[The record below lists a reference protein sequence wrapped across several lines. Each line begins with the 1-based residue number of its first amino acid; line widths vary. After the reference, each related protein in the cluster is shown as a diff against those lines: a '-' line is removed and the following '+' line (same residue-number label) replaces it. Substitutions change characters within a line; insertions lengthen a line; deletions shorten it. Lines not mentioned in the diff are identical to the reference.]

1 LLDETASLR
10 HDRHEFVARGRVMA
24 LNWQAALGIHPLAWQ
39 LEGWRAEILASNMAH
54 ADTPHY
60 LARDFDFR
68 GELDKALGAQQDL
81 QLALTDP
88 RHLPKQDSMLAPDAL
103 PYRVPFS
110 PALDGNTVDTN
121 MERMAYLEN
130 ALAYQTSLT
139 FLNGKFHGLRVA
151 IQGQ

>member
-1 LLDETASLR
+1 
-10 HDRHEFVARGRVMA
+10 MA
-24 LNWQAALGIHPLAWQ
+24 LSWQAALGIHPLAWQ
-39 LEGWRAEILASNMAH
+39 LEGHRAEILASNMAH

-68 GELDKALGAQQDL
+68 GALEKALGNQSEL
-81 QLALTDP
+81 PLELTNA
-88 RHLPKQDSMLAPDAL
+88 RHLAKSGQELIPETL

-121 MERMAYLEN
+121 MERMAYMEN

-139 FLNGKFHGLRVA
+139 FLNGRFRSLRVA

>member
-1 LLDETASLR
+1 MIRMAFGIGGL
-10 HDRHEFVARGRVMA
+10 VMA

-68 GELDKALGAQQDL
+68 GELNKALGTQADL
-81 QLALTDP
+81 QLALTNP
-88 RHLPKQDSMLAPDAL
+88 SHLPKQESLLDPDAL

>member
-1 LLDETASLR
+1 
-10 HDRHEFVARGRVMA
+10 MA
-24 LNWQAALGIHPLAWQ
+24 LNWQAALGIHPVAWQ
-39 LEGWRAEILASNMAH
+39 LESRRAEVLASNLAQ

-68 GELDKALGAQQDL
+68 GVLDKVLGNQQGL
-81 QLALTDP
+81 PLWLTNA
-88 RHLPKQDSMLAPDAL
+88 RHIPKPGQELFPDEL

-121 MERMAYLEN
+121 MERMAYMEN
-130 ALAYQTSLT
+130 ALAYQTTLT
-139 FLNGKFHGLRVA
+139 FLNGRLRTLRVA